1 MFNVNNSLVDF
12 YLLFRL
18 MYAGSKLFPVRT
30 APPDGTT
37 FAQIT
42 LGDKIDGEIPAFGYW
57 NVQFYHPRAAYVRF
71 NYDFPR
77 GASIA
82 VYGRRNALP
91 THTQYEILELLNG
104 FQSRQTRSTH
114 VSFSNTYSF
123 VHLSIIQ
130 FNNTH
135 NILVVLI
142 VLLY

>member
-1 MFNVNNSLVDF
+1 MFNVINHLWILTYYFV
-12 YLLFRL
+12 RRI
-18 MYAGSKLFPVRT
+18 GSKLFPVRT

-114 VSFSNTYSF
+114 VSFSN
-123 VHLSIIQ
+123 
-130 FNNTH
+130 
-135 NILVVLI
+135 ILIRLFI
-142 VLLY
+142 RQYCIC

>member
-1 MFNVNNSLVDF
+1 MIVLI
-12 YLLFRL
+12 LFFFIFPRTGS
-18 MYAGSKLFPVRT
+18 GSKLFPVRT

-37 FAQIT
+37 FVQIT
-42 LGDKIDGEIPAFGYW
+42 LGDKFEGEIPAFGYW

-71 NYDFPR
+71 DYDFPR

-114 VSFSNTYSF
+114 VSTRLLSTHTHTHTKYTLNYERYGHYHAF
-123 VHLSIIQ
+123 VWQ
-130 FNNTH
+130 
-135 NILVVLI
+135 
-142 VLLY
+142 

>member
-1 MFNVNNSLVDF
+1 MDG
-12 YLLFRL
+12 
-18 MYAGSKLFPVRT
+18 AGSKLFPART

-42 LGDKIDGEIPAFGYW
+42 FGDKTDGEIPAFGYW

-104 FQSRQTRSTH
+104 FTSRQIRSAH
-114 VSFSNTYSF
+114 VR
-123 VHLSIIQ
+123 LSII
-130 FNNTH
+130 T
-135 NILVVLI
+135 LVYRHGFVFKRDSASRVTCRRESRYY
-142 VLLY
+142 VLLFKLRVEGIIF